1 MLKMGISGAGYAGHY
16 YVKALK
22 ELGYPITGITNRTKA
37 RGEALAEEAGA
48 DFYGSVDELVRH
60 SGADIIFIATSTDR
74 HVLDIQAAASAGAKN
89 IFCEK
94 PVGVSLQ
101 ETGQI
106 REICE
111 AHGINIGAGYKMRY
125 EGIFRTARD
134 LLVAGNIGR
143 LAGMTLNFYQTIP
156 HSAWYLDS
164 GYIRETM
171 VHTLDLANWLADAK
185 PESVMCNTENFAG
198 GSMEDRASLIMR
210 YQDGVT
216 AALGGGWI
224 QEYPYIAGRKNICF
238 EIIGTG
244 GYICGVRPGHL
255 LICDGDG
262 LRNVNFEQTDSVK
275 CEIIDFAQKLENA
288 QPAAITLDDAERV
301 QRILTAAAASAKSG
315 KKETV

>member
-16 YVKALK
+16 YVKALT
-22 ELGYPITGITNRTKA
+22 ELGYPVTGITNRTRE
-37 RGEALAEEAGA
+37 RGAALAEKAGA
-48 DFYGSVDELVRH
+48 NFYDSVEEMVRH
-60 SGADIIFIATSTDR
+60 SGVDIIFIATSTDR
-74 HVLDIQAAASAGAKN
+74 HVSDIEAAASAGAKN

-101 ETGQI
+101 ETGRI

-111 AHGINIGAGYKMRY
+111 AHSINVGVGYKMRY
-125 EGIFRTARD
+125 EGIFKTAHD
-134 LLVAGNIGR
+134 LLAEGRIGR

-156 HSAWYLDS
+156 HSPWYLNS

-171 VHTLDLANWLADAK
+171 VHTLDLANWLADAQ
-185 PESVMCNTENFAG
+185 PESVMCSTENFAG
-198 GSMEDRASLIMR
+198 GSMEDRASLIVR

-216 AALGGGWI
+216 ASLGGGWI

-238 EIIGTG
+238 EIVGTG

-262 LRNVNFEQTDSVK
+262 LRNVDFEPTDSVK
-275 CEIIDFAQKLENA
+275 CEIVDFVQKLENA

-301 QRILTAAAASAKSG
+301 QRILTAAAASEKSG